1 MAQIKQPR
9 VSGLMFSLSKSPS
22 SSGNP
27 SVHLAAFLITVI
39 FTARPLLNCGLDW
52 NKKQGKFN

>member
-1 MAQIKQPR
+1 MAQIKQTS
-9 VSGLMFSLSKSPS
+9 VSGLMFSLSKSQS

-27 SVHLAAFLITVI
+27 SVYLAAFLITVI
-39 FTARPLLNCGLDW
+39 LTTRPVLNCKLNW